1 MINTTLRARRVFGVA
16 MLGAVLGTAWPIV
29 DRAATPLA
37 AEPAQ
42 GTDSGDA
49 AKAWTKVK
57 DTTKRGVLEAFVG
70 RFGDT
75 LYGELARDRWTQIR
89 LDANQPVFDP
99 PSEPTERRT
108 SAFLAKADRNC
119 RVAASY
125 YWGRDERSVRLWSV
139 PSGQP
144 VATISLPFEV
154 RGVAVAEDK
163 VAVEGPDSIRLYNI
177 GDGSLVRTIDKV
189 GPLGM
194 FFSTDGRFL
203 LAAPAMFG
211 FIAKGGQLLDVETG
225 AEYPAQTADTVAEF
239 ITSPYWAQ
247 PHFADCPVEQQQIF
261 PGSEVRAQH

>member
-1 MINTTLRARRVFGVA
+1 MINTKMHIRRIFGAA
-16 MLGAVLGTAWPIV
+16 MLGAVLGIACPIV
-29 DRAATPLA
+29 DRAGRALA

-42 GTDSGDA
+42 GADAGDA
-49 AKAWTKVK
+49 PKAWTKVK
-57 DTTKRGVLEAFVG
+57 DTTKRGMLEVFIG

-108 SAFLAKADRNC
+108 SAFLVKADRNC

-125 YWGRDERSVRLWSV
+125 YWGRDERSVRLWSL

-144 VATISLPFEV
+144 VGSISLPFDV
-154 RGVAVAEDK
+154 RSIAVAEDK

-177 GDGSLVRTIDKV
+177 GDGSLLRAVDKA

-211 FIAKGGQLLDVETG
+211 FVAKGGRLLDVETG
-225 AEYPAQTADTVAEF
+225 AEYPAHTADTVAEF

-247 PHFADCPVEQQQIF
+247 PHFADCAVEQQQIF
-261 PGSEVRAQH
+261 PTSEVRAQH